1 MSQTSSRAIRTT
13 RSSSTQKITVFLK
26 ILDLEA
32 RQDYSNRAV
41 VGGLDRFLEASAEE
55 LAEVLGKAP
64 VGPGGYAALTPAD
77 RRSWAEQIRDFASSL
92 SSAQPAGT
100 GRPAATTKRP
110 QATPEKPA
118 AKRPVRAAPAR
129 ATKDKKLSRDAKATL
144 RTRIDNLS
152 FIRRPTAI
160 KMDRLGVK
168 NLHDLL
174 YLFPARH
181 IDYSNVTAI
190 AELEFGQTASV
201 IGHVVRSSRKRIG
214 RGAATVVLSDNTGII
229 EATWFNQPYLADRFK
244 PGTTLALSGKV
255 QAYREKAQFQ
265 NPEYEIVSGGA
276 DELLHAGIMLPVYP
290 TTEGLAQRT
299 LRNATSQAL
308 EIGLPLLKDPLPAEI
323 RIRHGFQK
331 LTQAVHDMHLPGSPG
346 DTVEAQRRLAFDE
359 LFVNQLVVHRRRLEW
374 QDRSAGIAIPGGRE
388 VIGQFVASLPFR
400 LTAGQ
405 DSALNEI
412 LSEMGE
418 TVPMAR
424 LLQGEVG
431 SGKTVV
437 AVAAML
443 AAVAAGYQGALLA
456 PTEVLADQHFINIT
470 RMLGADADDA
480 FNQGVIRTANVPG
493 LEKPVRIA
501 VLEGSLRA
509 SDKTEVQ
516 RQIAE
521 GSVDIAVGTHALLQE
536 AVEFPKLAL
545 AVIDEQHRFGVEQ
558 RTGLQQ
564 RAVKPHLLAMSA
576 TPIPRSLALTLY
588 GDLDL
593 STLRE
598 LPTGRQ
604 EITTRWMRNARD
616 RQAGYEIVRSE
627 VAAGRQAFVV
637 CPLIDFSDQI
647 EARAATIEYE
657 DLSTGEFS
665 DLRLGLLHGRMTLS
679 EKQSIMAR
687 FHAGE
692 VDVLVATP
700 VIEVGIDVPNATVM
714 MIESADRFGLSQ
726 LHQLRG
732 RVGRGEFSSHCLL
745 MSDGAGADARKRLS
759 IVEHSSDGFE
769 LSEEDLRIRGPGDYV
784 GTRQSGFVEFKVA
797 RLSDVELMM
806 LAKTEAAELL
816 AGDPELEARKHSGLA
831 TLVKRSSERMTGTPS

>member
-1 MSQTSSRAIRTT
+1 MSA
-13 RSSSTQKITVFLK
+13 QKIASFLK

-32 RQDYSNRAV
+32 RRDYSDKAV
-41 VGGLDRFLEASAEE
+41 IGGLDRFLEISAAE
-55 LAEVLGKAP
+55 LAEILGKAP
-64 VGPGGYAALTPAD
+64 VGVGGYAGLSHTD
-77 RRSWAEQIRDFASSL
+77 RRSWIQQIRGLAPSPPVGS
-92 SSAQPAGT
+92 
-100 GRPAATTKRP
+100 GRPATTAKPPR
-110 QATPEKPA
+110 ATPEPPA
-118 AKRPVRAAPAR
+118 AKRPLRAAPSR
-129 ATKDKKLSRDAKATL
+129 PTKGKKPSRDGKVKLQTH
-144 RTRIDNLS
+144 IDDLS

-168 NLHDLL
+168 TLYDLL
-174 YLFPARH
+174 YLFPSRH
-181 IDYSNVTAI
+181 IDYSTITAI
-190 AELEFGQTASV
+190 SELEFGQTASV

-214 RGAATVVLSDNTGII
+214 RGAAFVVLSDNTGII
-229 EATWFNQPYLADRFK
+229 EATWFNQAYLADRFK

-255 QAYREKAQFQ
+255 QAFREKAQFQ

-276 DELLHAGIMLPVYP
+276 DELVHAGVMLPVYP
-290 TTEGLAQRT
+290 TTEGLPQRT
-299 LRNATSQAL
+299 LRNATSEAL

-323 RIRHGFQK
+323 RTRHGFQK

-359 LFVNQLVVHRRRLEW
+359 LFVNQLAVQRRRLEW
-374 QDRSAGIAIPGGRE
+374 QDRSAGVAIPGGRG
-388 VIGQFVASLPFR
+388 VVDRFIASLPFR
-400 LTAGQ
+400 LTADQ
-405 DSALNEI
+405 ESALNEI
-412 LSEMGE
+412 LAEMSE

-437 AVAAML
+437 AVTAML

-470 RMLGADADDA
+470 RMLGADTDDA

-509 SDKTEVQ
+509 SDKAEVQ

-598 LPTGRQ
+598 LPGGRQ
-604 EITTRWMRNARD
+604 KIKTRWMRNARD
-616 RQAGYEIVRSE
+616 RQAGYEIVRVE
-627 VAAGRQAFVV
+627 VAAGRQAFIV

-647 EARAATIEYE
+647 EARAATVEYE
-657 DLSTGEFS
+657 NLSTGEFS
-665 DLRLGLLHGRMTLS
+665 DLRLGLLHGRMTLG

-692 VDVLVATP
+692 LDVLVATP
-700 VIEVGIDVPNATVM
+700 VIEVGIDVANATVM
-714 MIESADRFGLSQ
+714 MIESAERFGLSQ

-732 RVGRGEFSSHCLL
+732 RVGRGEYASHCLL
-745 MSDGAGADARKRLS
+745 MSDGAGAEARERLS
-759 IVEHSSDGFE
+759 IVERSSDGFE

-806 LAKTEAAELL
+806 LAKTEALDLL
-816 AGDPELEARKHSGLA
+816 ADDPELEARKHSGLA